1 MWQRNEILRRSAS
14 LPNAN
19 GAMPP
24 RLAWSGAAHDR
35 NLVLSSLVDRLAH
48 NYRVVCFDRPGVR
61 YSDRPCTRILDGH
74 NASSLTLFAPR
85 AVKLSIHWVS
95 ERARATADCCRWPAG
110 SCLGRSFGYP
120 SRHGM
125 PKLSQLL
132 AKASFASASSKQKR
146 VPTSAGSIDQSTL
159 LPLAMREASP
169 SSRCPQNETGVPL
182 RPLRT
187 T

>member
-1 MWQRNEILRRSAS
+1 
-14 LPNAN
+14 
-19 GAMPP
+19 MPP

-146 VPTSAGSIDQSTL
+146 QRLQDRSTSRPCFLLQCGRPRRAADVLKMKQAYPCDRFGRLSRSGYPGHVIGRGTL
-159 LPLAMREASP
+159 RLTAS
-169 SSRCPQNETGVPL
+169 
-182 RPLRT
+182 
-187 T
+187 